1 MLFIDFN
8 VKLARSLY
16 LCLNLILSVLYSYI
30 TVKFISVYNFPI
42 YFILLITTLIE
53 IFIFLDTSYFRILT
67 SIKTKYF
74 YYILIVFSIVVFI
87 LKNNINL
94 YYVLTFY
101 FVYYLL
107 ISIVLLNYNLFVIE
121 ESKSIKAGVTDI
133 SLYSNLS
140 KLLGFSL
147 GSYIYKVNIDE
158 YLIVFI
164 IMFVLFSSFKINNF
178 KNETEKNSEKL
189 VFNKLKRKHII
200 INTALLSGTAV
211 FFIPLF
217 IKQLAARNLI
227 QYSSIIFFIPGLT
240 VVLF

>member
-1 MLFIDFN
+1 MFFIEFN

-30 TVKFISVYNFPI
+30 TVKFISVHNFPI

-67 SIKTKYF
+67 GIKTKYF
-74 YYILIVFSIVVFI
+74 YYILIVFSAVVFI
-87 LKNNINL
+87 LKNNIDL
-94 YYVLTFY
+94 YYILTFY

-133 SLYSNLS
+133 SIYSNLS

-178 KNETEKNSEKL
+178 KNETEKNSERL
-189 VFNKLKRKHII
+189 VFNKLKRKC
-200 INTALLSGTAV
+200 
-211 FFIPLF
+211 
-217 IKQLAARNLI
+217 
-227 QYSSIIFFIPGLT
+227 
-240 VVLF
+240 